1 MKLSIFVIVLI
12 GAVLA
17 AGNANADVKPA
28 EERALRDPG
37 TILKNAM
44 NAGISGGKAAI
55 GAAVALGQH
64 ALGLVGRADME
75 PEERNRCGGML
86 RCGPPSK

>member
-1 MKLSIFVIVLI
+1 MKPSIFVIVLI

-17 AGNANADVKPA
+17 AGNANADVKP

-64 ALGLVGRADME
+64 ALGFVGRADME
-75 PEERNRCGGML
+75 PEERNRCGIL

>member
-1 MKLSIFVIVLI
+1 MKPSIFVIVLI

-17 AGNANADVKPA
+17 TGNANADVKP

-75 PEERNRCGGML
+75 PEERNRCGIL